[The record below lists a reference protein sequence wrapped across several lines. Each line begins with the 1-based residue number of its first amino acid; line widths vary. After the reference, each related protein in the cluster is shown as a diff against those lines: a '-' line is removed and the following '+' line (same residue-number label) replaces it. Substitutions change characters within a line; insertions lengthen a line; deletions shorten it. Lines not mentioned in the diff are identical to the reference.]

1 MNSHALD
8 CSTRAVALRNRL
20 LSLREA
26 IVLAGI
32 ADKEKSVRNDISRG
46 HISASVYR
54 FDNSSRCFTWPSVL
68 SFAAAYGN
76 ARVTSPDIRWL
87 VFDHVFTFA
96 SAMKPLANCVTL
108 VEAKHWGHS
117 LCTSSCDPN
126 FLEIDRYL
134 TINLNR
140 VCEDVGGRIELYAT
154 GLDRVEENE
163 SVLGGAAV
171 FKGTRLSVLHVGK
184 MADRS
189 ISTSEILEDYPFLT
203 ESDIEFAR
211 LYYRAR
217 PARGRPTEGK
227 KELEDGECSTG

>member
-1 MNSHALD
+1 MNYLATDS
-8 CSTRAVALRNRL
+8 SRAVTTKSRL

-26 IVLAGI
+26 VVLAGV
-32 ADKEKSVRNDISRG
+32 AEKEKCVRNDISRG

-54 FDNSSRCFTWPSVL
+54 FDNSHRCFTWPSVV

-76 ARVTSPDIRWL
+76 ARVTSPDLRWL
-87 VFDHVFTFA
+87 VFENVFNFA
-96 SAMKPLANCVTL
+96 SSMKPLTDCFMLSGAID
-108 VEAKHWGHS
+108 WGHS
-117 LCTSSCDPN
+117 LCTLN
-126 FLEIDRYL
+126 YEAGLLEVDRYL
-134 TINLNR
+134 TINLHR
-140 VCEDVGGRIELYAT
+140 VYEDVGNRIGLYAT

-184 MADRS
+184 MAERS

-217 PARGRPTEGK
+217 PPRGRPIEGK
-227 KELEDGECSTG
+227 REFEDGECSTG